1 MEELAR
7 RRAELII
14 VTLDEEETKAKAD
27 GIARRA
33 RIIGRMLAEADGDW
47 AGLLGSCCCSNISRI
62 HALRVEKK
70 ASAAET
76 QMTKCCGVL

>member
-14 VTLDEEETKAKAD
+14 VTLDEDETKAKAD

-47 AGLLGSCCCSNISRI
+47 AGLLGSCCLNISRI

-70 ASAAET
+70 SF
-76 QMTKCCGVL
+76 GR

>member
-14 VTLDEEETKAKAD
+14 VTLDEEEEETKAKAD

-47 AGLLGSCCCSNISRI
+47 AGLRGSCCCSNISRI

-70 ASAAET
+70 SF
-76 QMTKCCGVL
+76 GS